1 MSLTCEL
8 SRYCTVLHRSMPYLT
23 NELDELEGRV
33 GERQVRAGQVR
44 EVFGRVATARR
55 RHFRA
60 DFLRYSKKKSNFVFK
75 KLTGD

>member
-8 SRYCTVLHRSMPYLT
+8 SPYCTVLHRSMPYLT

-33 GERQVRAGQVR
+33 VEGQVRAGQVR
-44 EVFGRVATARR
+44 EIFGRVATARR

-60 DFLRYSKKKSNFVFK
+60 DFLCYSKKKKNLIF
-75 KLTGD
+75 